1 MLSMG
6 MRSGAPGNGP
16 GGVVCAAVLSL
27 ITIYTLS
34 IVELFFGMSNDGTLP
49 CKVINSVR

>member
-6 MRSGAPGNGP
+6 MRSEAPGNGP
-16 GGVVCAAVLSL
+16 GGVYAAVLSL

-34 IVELFFGMSNDGTLP
+34 IVELFF
-49 CKVINSVR
+49 VI